1 MKFTL
6 TRFLLLVAIAALLAT
21 IPAIASA
28 QPATPPH
35 KISGNASIDGRLAAP
50 GTEIQALAA
59 DGTVLA
65 RVAVSVLDTTIN
77 YSINVPQPS
86 GGDLTISFK
95 VGGYDA
101 TPSQVVTWQQG
112 QTTYPVNLSASR
124 AAVTQPTPEPTPAT
138 TEAPPTPV
146 VVRGER
152 GERGPEGPA
161 GPAGPEGPAG
171 PAGPAGPQGPAG
183 PEGDTGPQ
191 GPRGLPGEQGSDGA
205 DGPQGIPGAAG
216 AAGPAGPAGPKGE
229 RGETGQQG
237 ATGASGSNGAA
248 GPAGPQ
254 GSSGNFLIAIIA
266 LVVALLALLVAIGR
280 WILELNRE

>member
-28 QPATPPH
+28 QQTQPNR
-35 KISGNASIDGRLAAP
+35 ISGNASIDGRLATP
-50 GTEIQALAA
+50 GTEVQALAA

-65 RVAVSVLDTTIN
+65 RATVRVQSAAIN
-77 YSINVPQPS
+77 YIIDVPQPS
-86 GGDLTISFK
+86 GGDRTISFK

-101 TPSQVVTWQQG
+101 TPSQAITWQQG
-112 QTTYPVNLSASR
+112 QVTYPVNLSASSV
-124 AAVTQPTPEPTPAT
+124 AVIQPTPDPTPAT

-152 GERGPEGPA
+152 GER
-161 GPAGPEGPAG
+161 AGPEG

-183 PEGDTGPQ
+183 PAGPAGLQ
-191 GPRGLPGEQGSDGA
+191 GPAGRERAIRGRKARRGLPGEQGSDGA
-205 DGPQGIPGAAG
+205 DGPQGIPGEAG
-216 AAGPAGPAGPKGE
+216 ADGPAGPAGPKGE
-229 RGETGQQG
+229 RGEAGPQG

-248 GPAGPQ
+248 RPRPGRKAVPATSSSPSSPWWWRCWPCWSPSAA
-254 GSSGNFLIAIIA
+254 GSWN
-266 LVVALLALLVAIGR
+266 
-280 WILELNRE
+280 